1 MATNNERVN
10 LFNGFTLDLARGCLL
25 HADRPVHLRPQ
36 SYEVLKYLVE
46 NKGYLISKDKLIEEV
61 WQGRAVTDGSLG
73 KCIEEVREALG
84 PEARQY
90 VRNVRGRGY
99 IFDPGVQEC
108 SEMHL
113 VRTEEI
119 DVLSVVVEDDE
130 DGDGNVL
137 RIVAN
142 GRHQPRSPAVDL
154 GTVKP
159 ELDTRARVE
168 RYLELGRNQIAAR
181 PISDGKFAITRVKR
195 RKQVAL
201 VVLPVLMIAAAAF
214 GYFKYFTP
222 RSEPLSSIAV
232 LPFTNASGD
241 PNMDYLSDGIG
252 ENINNSLSQLPGL
265 RVMSRNSVYRFKGRE
280 TEVATVGRDLNVQA
294 VLTGRVALS
303 GNDLLISVELVNA
316 ADNTHI
322 WGEHYNRKLTDL
334 GSLQTEIA
342 RDVSRKLRA
351 QLSPA
356 DERKLAKNYTANAEA
371 YELYLKGRYHHFK
384 LTLPEIRKGITF
396 YQQAIAAD
404 PTYALAYAGLA
415 EAYRTLAIAGWGVAS
430 KELFPQAK
438 AAAIRALELD
448 PDLAE
453 AHIALG
459 WIEFFFDWDWNA
471 AENEFRKA
479 IELSPNNADAHRGF
493 AHLSSNLGRGD
504 EAIAE
509 GRRARELDPLSLL
522 TNALEGQFLFYAGHD
537 DEAILRLRKSLEIEP
552 DFWIAHNILGRVY
565 ARQGRYDEAIGE
577 FRKAIEF
584 AGGANEPVTQL
595 GYALAKSGRREQA
608 KETLKE
614 LKVSAT
620 KSYVPAYNFAVIYN
634 GLGDKEQALKYLEKS
649 FQEREVQITFIKI
662 DTRWNEMHDDPR
674 FQSLMQRL
682 GFK

>member
-1 MATNNERVN
+1 MVTNNERVT
-10 LFNGFTLDLARGCLL
+10 LFKGFTLDLARGCVL
-25 HADRPVHLRPQ
+25 HSDRPVHLRPQ

-46 NKGYLISKDKLIEEV
+46 NKGHLISKDKLIEEV

-84 PEARQY
+84 PDARQY

-99 IFDPGVQEC
+99 IFDPGVQES
-108 SEMHL
+108 SEMRVL
-113 VRTEEI
+113 RSEEI
-119 DVLSVVVEDDE
+119 DVVSVVIEDDE
-130 DGDGNVL
+130 D
-137 RIVAN
+137 ASAA
-142 GRHQPRSPAVDL
+142 GR
-154 GTVKP
+154 K
-159 ELDTRARVE
+159 
-168 RYLELGRNQIAAR
+168 QIAVRSA
-181 PISDGKFAITRVKR
+181 DR
-195 RKQVAL
+195 RHPVTSVNFKQIVL
-201 VVLPVLMIAAAAF
+201 IVLPALIIAAAII
-214 GYFKYFTP
+214 GYLKYFATH
-222 RSEPLSSIAV
+222 SAIINSIAV
-232 LPFTNASGD
+232 MPFTNVSGD
-241 PNMDYLSDGIG
+241 PNMEYLSDGIG
-252 ENINNSLSQLPGL
+252 DSINNSLSQLTGL

-280 TEVATVGRDLNVQA
+280 TDVGTLGRDLSVEA
-294 VLTGRVALS
+294 VLTGRLALS

-316 ADNTHI
+316 ADNTLI
-322 WGEHYNRKLTDL
+322 WGEDYNRKLTDL

-415 EAYRTLAIAGWGVAS
+415 EAYRTLAIAGWGEAS
-430 KELFPQAK
+430 KDVFPQAK
-438 AAAIRALELD
+438 AAATRALEID

-453 AHIALG
+453 AHVALG
-459 WIEFFFDWDWNA
+459 WIRFSFDWDWDA

-479 IELSPNNADAHRGF
+479 IELSPNSSDAHRGY
-493 AHLSSNLGRGD
+493 AHLFSILGRGD

-509 GRRARELDPLSLL
+509 GRRARELDPLSLIN
-522 TNALEGQFLFYAGHD
+522 NALEGQFLFYAGHD
-537 DEAILRLRKSLEIEP
+537 EEAIVRLRKSLEIEP
-552 DFWIAHNILGRVY
+552 TFWIAHNILGRVY
-565 ARQGRYDEAIGE
+565 TGQGRYDEAIDE

-584 AGGANEPVTQL
+584 GRGANEPITQL

-608 KETLKE
+608 QATLEE
-614 LKVSAT
+614 LKLSAT
-620 KSYVPAYNFAVIYN
+620 NSYVPAYNFAVIYN
-634 GLGDKEQALKYLEKS
+634 GLGDKEEALKYLEKS

-662 DTRWNEMHDDPR
+662 DRRWNDIQDDPR
-674 FQSLMQRL
+674 FQNLMQRL

>member
-1 MATNNERVN
+1 MVTNNERVT
-10 LFNGFTLDLARGCLL
+10 LFKGFTLDLARGCVL
-25 HADRPVHLRPQ
+25 HSDRPVHLRPQ

-46 NKGYLISKDKLIEEV
+46 NKGRLISKDKLIEEV

-99 IFDPGVQEC
+99 IFDPGVHES
-108 SEMHL
+108 SEMRVL
-113 VRTEEI
+113 RREEI
-119 DVLSVVVEDDE
+119 DVVSVVIEDDE
-130 DGDGNVL
+130 D
-137 RIVAN
+137 ASAA
-142 GRHQPRSPAVDL
+142 GRKQIAVRSAVRKHPVT
-154 GTVKP
+154 GVK
-159 ELDTRARVE
+159 RF
-168 RYLELGRNQIAAR
+168 NQIAL
-181 PISDGKFAITRVKR
+181 I
-195 RKQVAL
+195 
-201 VVLPVLMIAAAAF
+201 VLPALTIAAAII
-214 GYFKYFTP
+214 GYFNYFAP
-222 RSEPLSSIAV
+222 RSAIINSIAV
-232 LPFTNASGD
+232 MPFTNVSGD
-241 PNMDYLSDGIG
+241 PNMEYLSDGIG
-252 ENINNSLSQLPGL
+252 DSINNSLSQLTGL

-280 TEVATVGRDLNVQA
+280 TDVGTFGRDLSVEA
-294 VLTGRVALS
+294 VLTGRLALS
-303 GNDLLISVELVNA
+303 GNDLLISVELVKA
-316 ADNTHI
+316 ADNTLI

-356 DERKLAKNYTANAEA
+356 DERKLAKNYTNAEA

-415 EAYRTLAIAGWGVAS
+415 EAYRTLAIAGWGEAS
-430 KELFPQAK
+430 KDVLPQAK
-438 AAAIRALELD
+438 AAATRALEID

-453 AHIALG
+453 AHVALG
-459 WIEFFFDWDWNA
+459 WIRFSFDWDWDA

-479 IELSPNNADAHRGF
+479 IELSPNSSDAHRGY
-493 AHLSSNLGRGD
+493 AHLFSILGRGD

-509 GRRARELDPLSLL
+509 GRRARELDPLSLIN
-522 TNALEGQFLFYAGHD
+522 NALEGQFLFYAGHD
-537 DEAILRLRKSLEIEP
+537 EEAIARLRKSLEIEP
-552 DFWIAHNILGRVY
+552 TFWIAHNVLGRVY
-565 ARQGRYDEAIGE
+565 TGQGRYDEAIDE

-584 AGGANEPVTQL
+584 GRGANEPVTQL
-595 GYALAKSGRREQA
+595 GYALAKSGRREEA
-608 KETLKE
+608 KDTLEE
-614 LKVSAT
+614 LKIAAT
-620 KSYVPAYNFAVIYN
+620 KNYVPAYNFAVIYN

-662 DTRWNEMHDDPR
+662 DTRWNEIHDDVH

>member
-25 HADRPVHLRPQ
+25 YADRPVHLRPQ

-46 NKGYLISKDKLIEEV
+46 NKGHLIRKDKLIEEV

-73 KCIEEVREALG
+73 KCIEEVREAQG

-99 IFDPGVQEC
+99 IFDPGLQES
-108 SEMHL
+108 SEMHVL
-113 VRTEEI
+113 RTEEI

-130 DGDGNVL
+130 DGDVNVL
-137 RIVAN
+137 RMVDN
-142 GRHQPRSPAVDL
+142 GRHQPRIRPVDL
-154 GTVKP
+154 
-159 ELDTRARVE
+159 E
-168 RYLELGRNQIAAR
+168 RFKRDLSSSGRMERIAEPGRNQIAAR
-181 PISDGKFAITRVKR
+181 SISDGKYPSTGARR
-195 RKQVAL
+195 RKQIAL
-201 VVLPVLMIAAAAF
+201 VVLPVLIIAAATF
-214 GYFKYFTP
+214 GYFKYFAP
-222 RSEPLSSIAV
+222 RSELISSIAV

-241 PNMDYLSDGIG
+241 PNMEYLSDGIG
-252 ENINNSLSQLPGL
+252 ESINNSLSQLPGL

-280 TEVATVGRDLNVQA
+280 TDVGTAGRDLSVEA
-294 VLTGRVALS
+294 VLTGRVVLH
-303 GNDLLISVELVNA
+303 GDDVLVSVDLVNA

-334 GSLQTEIA
+334 VSLQSEIA

-356 DERKLAKNYTANAEA
+356 DERRLAKNYTANAEA
-371 YELYLKGRYHHFK
+371 YELYLKGRYYHLK

-396 YQQAIAAD
+396 YQQAIVAD
-404 PTYALAYAGLA
+404 PTYAPAHAGFA
-415 EAYRTLAIAGWGVAS
+415 EAYRTLAIGGWGVAS

-453 AHIALG
+453 AHSALG

-479 IELSPNNADAHRGF
+479 IELSPNNSDAHRGY
-493 AHLSSNLGRGD
+493 AHLFSILGRGD

-522 TNALEGQFLFYAGHD
+522 TNALEGQFLFYARHD

-552 DFWIAHNILGRVY
+552 NFWIAHNILGRIY
-565 ARQGRYDEAIGE
+565 TRQERYDEAIGE

-595 GYALAKSGRREQA
+595 GYVLAKSGRREQA
-608 KETLKE
+608 QATLE
-614 LKVSAT
+614 GLKLSAT
-620 KSYVPAYNFAVIYN
+620 KSYVPAYSFAVIHN
-634 GLGDKEQALKYLEKS
+634 GLGEKEEALKYLEKS

-662 DTRWNEMHDDPR
+662 DTRWNEVHDDPR
-674 FQSLMQRL
+674 FQNLMQRL